1 MNEIENY
8 FDQQASSWD
17 KNEKHTEEE
26 KIALLNKLNLNVGDI
41 VLDIACGTGVISGL
55 IHNITKS
62 DVLGIDI
69 SQNMINIAQEKYKN
83 EKWAYFKKEDFLS
96 FNENR
101 FDYAIIYNAY
111 PHFLDVEALANK
123 LSSVLK
129 KGGHF
134 TIIHSLSRAQLDK
147 IHSQKAS
154 HVSRTLSS
162 PKEES
167 KYFNKLFKIENAYED
182 DHSYLIIGKKR

>member
-26 KIALLNKLNLNVGDI
+26 KIALLNKLNLKVGDI

-83 EKWAYFKKEDFLS
+83 EKWA
-96 FNENR
+96 
-101 FDYAIIYNAY
+101 
-111 PHFLDVEALANK
+111 LDVEALANK

-134 TIIHSLSRAQLDK
+134 AIIHSLSRAQLDK
-147 IHSQKAS
+147 IHSQKAN

-167 KYFNKLFKIENAYED
+167 EYFNKLFKIENAYED

>member
-26 KIALLNKLNLNVGDI
+26 KIALLNKLNLKVGDI

-83 EKWAYFKKEDFLS
+83 
-96 FNENR
+96 
-101 FDYAIIYNAY
+101 
-111 PHFLDVEALANK
+111 
-123 LSSVLK
+123 
-129 KGGHF
+129 
-134 TIIHSLSRAQLDK
+134 
-147 IHSQKAS
+147 
-154 HVSRTLSS
+154 
-162 PKEES
+162 
-167 KYFNKLFKIENAYED
+167 
-182 DHSYLIIGKKR
+182 

>member
-26 KIALLNKLNLNVGDI
+26 KIALLNKLNLKVGDI

-62 DVLGIDI
+62 NVLGIDI

-96 FNENR
+96 FNENG

-123 LSSVLK
+123 FIKVMPRDYNRMITTIKELKLS
-129 KGGHF
+129 
-134 TIIHSLSRAQLDK
+134 
-147 IHSQKAS
+147 
-154 HVSRTLSS
+154 
-162 PKEES
+162 
-167 KYFNKLFKIENAYED
+167 
-182 DHSYLIIGKKR
+182 